1 MKNAVFSSF
10 ENYLSKDS
18 YNQCEHN
25 PFNLS
30 HMVSLTATYGALIPF
45 YLEDCIPT
53 DSLKINCIINCQAL
67 PMSNPILNNIRLSTW
82 FFFVPY
88 QALWHKFHRYIDGG
102 KDGTY
107 TAEEPYIKAKFS
119 RNSLGDYLDFPIIS
133 ESGISNDPLKV
144 SAFPFAAYQSIYK
157 HYFMNQDLQTTGS
170 DSSANPRSFDSWWFP
185 ADDNKFA
192 LHDGLNWIMDEDD
205 TTTELNQRFDL
216 GNGNEQLIDVDSTN
230 GTITSD
236 MLKEPILCAMRFHN
250 FNKDYFTSAM
260 FSPQRGPVQGINAI
274 NPTNPFK
281 DSDFDDLVAKNPSSF
296 SPMDEGNFSTIY
308 LSNGFSSDPGNP
320 NIPLAVTSSYLTP
333 SSSSPY
339 NNIERTF
346 PDNEIGNNAFKNVK
360 KNLAE
365 FFNRL
370 LAKQGSS
377 AFTISDLMTASQ
389 IQLWLERNMQV
400 KSDYSDFMR
409 VHFGYAPN
417 DENYHK
423 PVYIGGTTQLI
434 NVSQVVQNSESNI
447 TPQGTVT
454 GLARS
459 YSDGYVGK
467 VFANDF
473 GLIMGIMCIMP
484 DVYYTNGLDKKWV
497 KKSRFDYIFPELSQL
512 PPEPIYNYELFCDNA
527 AVSNSKKV
535 FGYAGRHD
543 NYRHRRNH
551 AVSDLRNPNMLDF
564 YSWTITRE
572 FNSIPSLQDNV
583 FISTNKLMGTIS
595 LPADD
600 STINLRYDHF
610 PTANSVNPFIV
621 QIGLRI
627 TGSRPLPYR
636 NEPQTLNLRRG

>member
-10 ENYLSKDS
+10 ESYLTKDS

-88 QALWHKFHRYIDGG
+88 QSLWHKFHRYIDGG

-133 ESGISNDPLKV
+133 ETGTSNDPLEV

-170 DSSANPRSFDSWWFP
+170 DSSVNPRSFDSWWFP

-205 TTTELNQRFDL
+205 TTTEINQRFDDGS
-216 GNGNEQLIDVDSTN
+216 GNTQLIDVDSTN

-260 FSPQRGPVQGINAI
+260 FSPQRGPVQGINAV
-274 NPTNPFK
+274 NPDNPFK
-281 DSDFDDLVAKNPSSF
+281 ASDFDNIVSFDKLSGSMNSFVALKSFTDQQMDNPDFRKKPLTIFPLVADNTANPGNFGRPVYNSTFDPSS
-296 SPMDEGNFSTIY
+296 EEY
-308 LSNGFSSDPGNP
+308 QHK
-320 NIPLAVTSSYLTP
+320 VK
-333 SSSSPY
+333 
-339 NNIERTF
+339 
-346 PDNEIGNNAFKNVK
+346 NAI
-360 KNLAE
+360 AS
-365 FFNRL
+365 FFNQI

-377 AFTISDLMTASQ
+377 AFTISDIMTASQ

-400 KSDYSDFMR
+400 KSEYSDFMR

-527 AVSNSKKV
+527 TASNSKKV

-572 FNSIPSLQDNV
+572 FSSIPSLQDNV

-600 STINLRYDHF
+600 NTINLRYDHF
-610 PTANSVNPFIV
+610 PTANTVNPFIV

>member
-133 ESGISNDPLKV
+133 ESGISNDPLEV

-260 FSPQRGPVQGINAI
+260 FSPQRGPVQGINAV

-281 DSDFDDLVAKNPSSF
+281 ASDFDNLVTFDKLSGTQKSFIALKTYTDSDIENPDLIKKPLTIFPLVVDYTAT
-296 SPMDEGNFSTIY
+296 DGNFGKPVYNST
-308 LSNGFSSDPGNP
+308 FD
-320 NIPLAVTSSYLTP
+320 TSSEDYRHR
-333 SSSSPY
+333 
-339 NNIERTF
+339 I
-346 PDNEIGNNAFKNVK
+346 KNSIA
-360 KNLAE
+360 N
-365 FFNRL
+365 FFNQL

-527 AVSNSKKV
+527 TTSNSKKV

>member
-10 ENYLSKDS
+10 ESYLSKDT

-45 YLEDCIPT
+45 YLEDCVPT
-53 DSLKINCIINCQAL
+53 DSLKYSCIINCQAL

-88 QALWHKFHRYIDGG
+88 QALWHKYHRYIDGG

-107 TAEEPYIKAKFS
+107 TAVEPYIKAKFS

-133 ESGISNDPLKV
+133 ETGAANDPIEV

-157 HYFMNQDLQTTGS
+157 HYFMNEDLQTTGN
-170 DSSANPRSFDSWWFP
+170 DSAITPRSFDSWWFP

-205 TTTELNQRFDL
+205 KTLEASQCYDAGT
-216 GNGNEQLIDVDSTN
+216 GNSQLHDVDNS
-230 GTITSD
+230 GTISSD

-260 FSPQRGPVQGINAI
+260 FSPQRGPAQGINAI
-274 NPTNPFK
+274 NPVNPFK
-281 DSDFDDLVAKNPSSF
+281 GTDFDELVKSGSNLPNSNNPQTFLAIDTTTGPSDVDNPSEIF
-296 SPMDEGNFSTIY
+296 RGYNLDKSTY
-308 LSNGFSSDPGNP
+308 DTG
-320 NIPLAVTSSYLTP
+320 V
-333 SSSSPY
+333 Y
-339 NNIERTF
+339 NNTQLGATQI
-346 PDNEIGNNAFKNVK
+346 KNIK
-360 KNLAE
+360 DNLAL
-365 FFNRL
+365 FFNKL

-377 AFTISDLMTASQ
+377 AFTISDIMTASQ

-400 KSDYSDFMR
+400 KSDYQDFMK

-417 DENYHK
+417 DENYKK

-459 YSDGYVGK
+459 YNDGYVGK
-467 VFANDF
+467 IFCNDF

-484 DVYYTNGLDKKWV
+484 EVYYTNGLDKKWV

-527 AVSNSKKV
+527 AASNSKKV

-551 AVSDLRNPNMLDF
+551 AVGDLRNPNMLDF

-572 FNSIPSLQDNV
+572 FSSIPSLQDNV

-610 PTANSVNPFIV
+610 PTANTVNPFIV
-621 QIGLRI
+621 QIGLKI

>member
-10 ENYLSKDS
+10 ESYLSKDT
-18 YNQCEHN
+18 YNTCEHN

-30 HMVSLTATYGALIPF
+30 HMTSFTATYGALIPF
-45 YLEDCIPT
+45 YLEDVVPT
-53 DSLKINCIINCQAL
+53 DHLNYSCIINCQAL

-133 ESGISNDPLKV
+133 ETGSSSDPIEV

-157 HYFMNQDLQTTGS
+157 HYFMNQDLQTTGN
-170 DSSANPRSFDSWWFP
+170 DSAATSRSFDSWWFP

-205 TTTELNQRFDL
+205 TTLESNQRFDAGT
-216 GNGNEQLIDVDSTN
+216 GNSQLYDVDNS
-230 GTITSD
+230 GTISSD

-260 FSPQRGPVQGINAI
+260 FSPQRGPTQGINTV
-274 NPTNPFK
+274 NPNNPFK
-281 DSDFDDLVAKNPSSF
+281 GSDFDEFITSS
-296 SPMDEGNFSTIY
+296 SLGTY
-308 LSNGFSSDPGNP
+308 GNP
-320 NIPLAVTSSYLTP
+320 KHFFSIDSTTQPLD
-333 SSSSPY
+333 
-339 NNIERTF
+339 
-346 PDNEIGNNAFKNVK
+346 PDNPTKMFVLADLTKGNNDNETVYNSSVTGGVALQNIKN
-360 KNLAE
+360 NLAH
-365 FFNRL
+365 FFNSL

-377 AFTISDLMTASQ
+377 AFTISDIMTASQ
-389 IQLWLERNMQV
+389 IELWLQRNMQV
-400 KSDYSDFMR
+400 KSDYQDFLK
-409 VHFGYAPN
+409 VHFGYAPE

-459 YSDGYVGK
+459 YNDGYVGK
-467 VFANDF
+467 IFCNDF

-484 DVYYTNGLDKKWV
+484 EVYYTNGLDKKWV

-512 PPEPIYNYELFCDNA
+512 PPEPIFNYELFCDNA
-527 AVSNSKKV
+527 AASNSKKV
-535 FGYAGRHD
+535 FGYAGRYD

-551 AVSDLRNPNMLDF
+551 AVSDLRNPNMADF

-572 FNSIPSLQDNV
+572 FSSIPSLQSNV

-610 PTANSVNPFIV
+610 PTANTVNPFIV
-621 QIGLRI
+621 QIGLKI
-627 TGSRPLPYR
+627 TGSRPLPFR

>member
-1 MKNAVFSSF
+1 MTSF
-10 ENYLSKDS
+10 
-18 YNQCEHN
+18 
-25 PFNLS
+25 
-30 HMVSLTATYGALIPF
+30 TATYGALIPF
-45 YLEDCIPT
+45 YLEDVVPT
-53 DSLKINCIINCQAL
+53 DHLNYSCIINCQAL

-82 FFFVPY
+82 FFYVPY

-119 RNSLGDYLDFPIIS
+119 RNSLGDYLDFPIINETGS
-133 ESGISNDPLKV
+133 ANDPIEV

-157 HYFMNQDLQTTGS
+157 HYFMNQDLQTTGN
-170 DSSANPRSFDSWWFP
+170 DSAATPRSFDSWWFP

-205 TTTELNQRFDL
+205 TTTEANQRFDAGS
-216 GNGNEQLIDVDSTN
+216 GNSQLYDVDNS
-230 GTITSD
+230 GTISSD

-260 FSPQRGPVQGINAI
+260 FSPQRGPAQGINAI
-274 NPTNPFK
+274 NPSNPFK
-281 DSDFDDLVAKNPSSF
+281 DSDFNDLISQKF
-296 SPMDEGNFSTIY
+296 TKSTQPFENYIDNI
-308 LSNGFSSDPGNP
+308 SINSKDSTDPDLNET
-320 NIPLAVTSSYLTP
+320 PLLVDRVDIEMTNSYNLKH
-333 SSSSPY
+333 
-339 NNIERTF
+339 NNTAYQSATMNLI
-346 PDNEIGNNAFKNVK
+346 K
-360 KNLAE
+360 KNLAN
-365 FFNRL
+365 FFNKL
-370 LAKQGSS
+370 LSKQGSS
-377 AFTISDLMTASQ
+377 AFTISDIMTASQ

-400 KSDYSDFMR
+400 KSDYQDFLK
-409 VHFGYAPN
+409 VHFGYAPK

-459 YSDGYVGK
+459 YNDGYVGK
-467 VFANDF
+467 IFCNDF

-484 DVYYTNGLDKKWV
+484 EVYYTNGLDKKWV

-527 AVSNSKKV
+527 AASNSKKV

-551 AVSDLRNPNMLDF
+551 AVSDLRNPNMADF

-572 FNSIPSLQDNV
+572 FSSIPSLQSNV

-610 PTANSVNPFIV
+610 PTANTVNPFIV
-621 QIGLRI
+621 QIGLKI
-627 TGSRPLPYR
+627 TGSRPLPFR

>member
-10 ENYLSKDS
+10 ESYLSKDT
-18 YNQCEHN
+18 YNTCEHN

-30 HMVSLTATYGALIPF
+30 HMTSFTATYGALIPF
-45 YLEDCIPT
+45 YLEDVVPT
-53 DSLKINCIINCQAL
+53 DHLNYSCIINCQAL

-82 FFFVPY
+82 FFYVPY

-133 ESGISNDPLKV
+133 ETGSQNDPIEV

-157 HYFMNQDLQTTGS
+157 HYFMNQDLQTTGN
-170 DSSANPRSFDSWWFP
+170 DSAATPRSFDSWWFP

-205 TTTELNQRFDL
+205 TTTENNQRFDAGS
-216 GNGNEQLIDVDSTN
+216 GNSQLYDVDNS

-260 FSPQRGPVQGINAI
+260 FSPQRGPAQGINAL
-274 NPTNPFK
+274 NPVNPFK
-281 DSDFDDLVAKNPSSF
+281 SSDFDDLIRVKP
-296 SPMDEGNFSTIY
+296 
-308 LSNGFSSDPGNP
+308 
-320 NIPLAVTSSYLTP
+320 TSG
-333 SSSSPY
+333 
-339 NNIERTF
+339 
-346 PDNEIGNNAFKNVK
+346 PDNVTTGNMLALSSNVNDPDEPTPPLSVQGYSYVDKDLSRTMYGTTIQDSELTNIKN
-360 KNLAE
+360 NLAR
-365 FFNRL
+365 FFNSL
-370 LAKQGSS
+370 IAKQGSS
-377 AFTISDLMTASQ
+377 AFTISDIMTASQ

-400 KSDYSDFMR
+400 KSDYQDFLK
-409 VHFGYAPN
+409 VHFGYAPK

-459 YSDGYVGK
+459 YNDGYVGK
-467 VFANDF
+467 IFCNDF

-484 DVYYTNGLDKKWV
+484 EVYYTNGLDKKWV

-527 AVSNSKKV
+527 AASNSKKV

-551 AVSDLRNPNMLDF
+551 AVSDLRNPNMADF

-572 FNSIPSLQDNV
+572 FSSIPSLQSNV

-610 PTANSVNPFIV
+610 PTANTVNPFIV
-621 QIGLRI
+621 QIGLKI
-627 TGSRPLPYR
+627 TGSRPLPFR